1 MQNRSMGDMVGH
13 VGPRHIMEHV
23 EGWAMKYDPLLET
36 IFSPGEFGVDAFY
49 HIIFPGFSLALH

>member
-1 MQNRSMGDMVGH
+1 MGDMAGH
-13 VGPRHIMEHV
+13 VGQRQITEHV
-23 EGWAMKYDPLLET
+23 EGWAMKDDPLLET